1 MPCEIE
7 TGAFAPLERSS
18 TALLTT
24 FRRSGDGVSTPVSV
38 ALSADCAYF
47 VTAATSG
54 KAKRLAN
61 SSAVTLAP
69 CTVSGA
75 PLGEAVNG
83 QALLLEGPARRRVRR
98 VLRPTGPLFW
108 SFMLYRLRG
117 NAMNLYEVVPI
128 PMDPGGFISWRRAAP
143 GRVERPDCA
152 ARPLGG
158 GMWGAVVPA
167 GSSGTGR
174 QARAGRSRRVAGDP
188 TTAAAPA
195 DGHAGAGR
203 TWKQGLGGRELGGYG
218 RLSGKSA

>member
-1 MPCEIE
+1 MTKHNYWSNITNMPCEIE

-117 NAMNLYEVVPI
+117 NAMNL
-128 PMDPGGFISWRRAAP
+128 
-143 GRVERPDCA
+143 
-152 ARPLGG
+152 
-158 GMWGAVVPA
+158 
-167 GSSGTGR
+167 
-174 QARAGRSRRVAGDP
+174 
-188 TTAAAPA
+188 
-195 DGHAGAGR
+195 
-203 TWKQGLGGRELGGYG
+203 
-218 RLSGKSA
+218 